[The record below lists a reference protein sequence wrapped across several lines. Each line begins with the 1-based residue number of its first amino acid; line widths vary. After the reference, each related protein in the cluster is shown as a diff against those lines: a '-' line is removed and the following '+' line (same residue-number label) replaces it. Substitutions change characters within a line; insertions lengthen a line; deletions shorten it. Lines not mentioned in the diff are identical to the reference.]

1 MEAKFPSLK
10 LGPLKFKFTVLYDLI
25 ALYFSKTLD
34 GLYDSLAVSC
44 FQNTS
49 RATGLLT

>member
-25 ALYFSKTLD
+25 SLYFSITLD
-34 GLYDSLAVSC
+34 GLYASLAVFC
-44 FQNTS
+44 FQNYS
-49 RATGLLT
+49 RATGVLT